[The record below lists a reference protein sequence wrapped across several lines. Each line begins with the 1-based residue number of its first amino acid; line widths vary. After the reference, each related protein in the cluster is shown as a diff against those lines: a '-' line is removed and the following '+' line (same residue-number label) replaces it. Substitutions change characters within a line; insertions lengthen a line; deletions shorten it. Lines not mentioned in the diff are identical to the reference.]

1 MIKHVANFSAGP
13 STLPASVLEEA
24 RDELV
29 DYRGTGMSLIEMS
42 HRGPLY
48 TEVHTETTSLAREVL
63 GAPDDFEVL
72 FIQGG
77 ATLQFSMVPM
87 NLLGDGKAGGYVV
100 SGSWA
105 EKALADAQIYGN
117 AYKAWDGAPDGFCGM
132 PQSEDIEVQPGTR
145 YLHVTSNETIGGVQ
159 MLEWPVVGVPL
170 VADMSSDYMSRPIPW
185 DLFDLVYGGA
195 QKNLGPS
202 GVTIVFVRRSV
213 LETMNRDLGA
223 YLRYDV
229 HADGDS
235 LYNTPP
241 VFSIWM
247 VGKVLKWL
255 VAQGGVAAME
265 AAARTKSGILY
276 DAIAA
281 SDDFYRSPVEPASR
295 SLMNV
300 VFRLP
305 TEDLEAEFIAA
316 ATDAGFVGLKGHR
329 SVGGCRASLYN
340 AMPLDGVEALVG
352 FMAEFKAE
360 RG

>member
-1 MIKHVANFSAGP
+1 MIGHIANFSAGP
-13 STLPASVLEEA
+13 STLPASVMEEA
-24 RDELV
+24 RDQLV

-42 HRGPLY
+42 HRGPYY
-48 TEVHTETTSLAREVL
+48 TEVHTETTSLAREVFDT
-63 GAPDDFEVL
+63 PDDFEVL

-87 NLLGDGKAGGYVV
+87 NLLGDGRPAGYVI

-105 EKALADAQIYGN
+105 KKAFSDARIYGK
-117 AYKAWDGAPDGFCGM
+117 AYKAWDGAAEGFRRM
-132 PQSEDIEVQPGTR
+132 PRSEDLQLQPGSR
-145 YLHVTSNETIGGVQ
+145 YLHVTSNETIGGIQ
-159 MLEWPVVGVPL
+159 MFAWPDVGVPL
-170 VADMSSDYMSRPIPW
+170 VADMSSDFMSRSIPW
-185 DLFDLVYGGA
+185 NLFDLVYGGA
-195 QKNLGPS
+195 QKNLGPP

-213 LETMNRDLGA
+213 LETTNRDLGA

-229 HADGDS
+229 HADEDS

-247 VGKVLKWL
+247 VGKVLKWV
-255 VAQGGVAAME
+255 VARGGVAAME
-265 AAARTKSGILY
+265 AAAHTKSEVLY
-276 DAIAA
+276 GAIAA
-281 SDDFYRSPVEPASR
+281 SDDFYRSPVEPESR

-300 VFRLP
+300 VFHLP

-316 ATDAGFVGLKGHR
+316 ATDAGLVGLKGHR

-340 AMPLDGVEALVG
+340 AMPLDGVEALVR
-352 FMAEFKAE
+352 FMARFKAD